1 MSEQCRTGDNV
12 SKTGRNSTPDLDTQ
26 KTTLI
31 CVVTKRT
38 GCRVVKFCNMEE
50 FIDPLHLDLPFS
62 SVKHTILW
70 TILIMYIIVGLNT
83 YWPTITTCYHNNK
96 ALSGYT
102 GKNSTDHAFLYSS
115 GNIFAYSAF
124 VNIHE
129 FIHHTAQ
136 R

>member
-12 SKTGRNSTPDLDTQ
+12 PKTGRNSTPDLDTQ

-38 GCRVVKFCNMEE
+38 GCRVVKFWNMEE

-62 SVKHTILW
+62 SSVKHTMLW

-83 YWPTITTCYHNNK
+83 YTGLKLRYFITITRH
-96 ALSGYT
+96 
-102 GKNSTDHAFLYSS
+102 
-115 GNIFAYSAF
+115 
-124 VNIHE
+124 
-129 FIHHTAQ
+129 
-136 R
+136 